1 MLKLPERRLDNVVF
15 RAAFAKSRDMARQ
28 LVCHGHFTVNGHKV
42 VIPSYRVSENDIV
55 EVIPKFLEQTPFVIA
70 RAEAGERTVPAWL
83 EVVPDE
89 LRLRVPSLPDRSQLD
104 SHAHAC
110 L

>member
-28 LVCHGHFTVNGHKV
+28 LVCHGHFTLNGHKV
-42 VIPSYRVSENDIV
+42 DIPSYRVSENDIV

-70 RAEAGERTVPAWL
+70 RAEAGQRTLPACL
-83 EVVPDE
+83 EVVPDKMPI
-89 LRLRVPSLPDRSQLD
+89 LVHSLPVRAQDNTELQEQ
-104 SHAHAC
+104 
-110 L
+110 